1 MRVSVVLSLPRGVS
15 EAAAPVVVISV
26 YRRGREPSVGLV
38 EVSAEYRVEISDD
51 GGMGIGIYIFCIYA
65 IVSGSMMNC
74 TCDVMTNV

>member
-38 EVSAEYRVEISDD
+38 EVSAEYRVEIGDD
-51 GGMGIGIYIFCIYA
+51 GGMGIGIYIYFVYMLLCLG
-65 IVSGSMMNC
+65 V
-74 TCDVMTNV
+74 